1 MKKLQL
7 FIIISSV
14 LLASYAFP
22 ADFLITDDFNNFYAD
37 FDYSRQSELWAAKR
51 SSPDKPFIILDFF
64 GRPYISSDVGIADI
78 QSDTA
83 DTDIDIPEE
92 LKIDV
97 HSMTPISSAL
107 EGTLLLTI
115 RCPAAEL
122 FCFPSE
128 AYRLRI

>member
-22 ADFLITDDFNNFYAD
+22 ADFLITDDFNNFCVD

-51 SSPDKPFIILDFF
+51 SSSDKPFIISDIF

-78 QSDTA
+78 QSDSA

-92 LKIDV
+92 SKICAHGV
-97 HSMTPISSAL
+97 TLMSSTL
-107 EGTLLLTI
+107 EGALLLTV

-122 FCFPSE
+122 FRFPSE